1 MTYLIVEIVKGIPYT
16 ILHNVTNK
24 ELLGVIWKQ
33 LIAVRVIYFCAL
45 LFYDGYIEEVEQKM
59 KNTQHHYGY
68 MTIVIHWL
76 VAGIVFGLFGL
87 GFWMVDLGYYDPWYK
102 NGPDLHKGIG
112 FILFVLM
119 IVRVASRVLQ
129 TQPASIETHNKFE
142 QKAGHIVHSLLY
154 FLLFLIMV
162 SGYLISTADGR
173 GIDIFG
179 LFTLPS
185 FGALFNNQ
193 EDIAGVIHEYAAYVV
208 IAAAL
213 LHCAGAIKHHVIDKD
228 NTLKRMLGH
237 RQK

>member
-1 MTYLIVEIVKGIPYT
+1 
-16 ILHNVTNK
+16 
-24 ELLGVIWKQ
+24 
-33 LIAVRVIYFCAL
+33 
-45 LFYDGYIEEVEQKM
+45 M

-102 NGPDLHKGIG
+102 NGPDLHKSIG

-119 IVRVASRVLQ
+119 VIRVASRWLQ
-129 TQPASIETHNKFE
+129 TQPTSLETHNKLE
-142 QKAGHIVHSLLY
+142 QRAGHIVHSLLY
-154 FLLFLIMV
+154 LLLFFIMI

-179 LFTLPS
+179 LFSLPS
-185 FGALFNNQ
+185 FGALFSNQ
-193 EDIAGVIHEYAAYVV
+193 EDIAGTAHKYAAYAV

-213 LHCAGAIKHHVIDKD
+213 LHGAAAIKHHVIDKD